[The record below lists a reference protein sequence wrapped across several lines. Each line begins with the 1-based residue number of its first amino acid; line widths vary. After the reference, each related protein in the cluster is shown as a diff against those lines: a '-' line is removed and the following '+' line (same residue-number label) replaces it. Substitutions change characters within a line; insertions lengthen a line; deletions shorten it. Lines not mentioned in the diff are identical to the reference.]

1 MKIHIV
7 YQMMFFVESPHET
20 IDKYFDLLKRGFE
33 EMGHISHYN
42 MMMNPVEKQFAI
54 TNFRSICE

>member
-1 MKIHIV
+1 
-7 YQMMFFVESPHET
+7 MMFFVEFPHET